1 MFLFALLLAFL
12 APFFWRVF
20 WKSFDEIENAEDR
33 LLATMPKIVGDILVG
48 LVLAGV
54 IALGLY
60 KLAEVPIEIAAV
72 VAVIIP
78 AVMLRS
84 PMDTFENRIIT
95 KICGRVS
102 GGLRPLTPPTIVKN
116 T

>member
-33 LLATMPKIVGDILVG
+33 LLAAMPKIVGDILVG
-48 LVLAGV
+48 FVLAGV

-60 KLAEVPIEIAAV
+60 KLAKVPIETAAV

-95 KICGRVS
+95 KIIGTVY
-102 GGLRPLTPPTIVKN
+102 GGLLALKARTIR
-116 T
+116 